1 MDRVRYSGLR
11 RVKCLVKTYINTEK
25 ANYRF
30 HYQEASE
37 MRISRLYVPFPLA
50 PGRNL
55 ELDDDSAH
63 YVRTVLRLKKDA
75 EILLFNGE
83 GGEFLSV
90 LREVSRSRVEVQIN
104 RRIERSAESSLQIF
118 LGLGISRGD
127 RMDWS
132 VQKAVE
138 LGVNRITP
146 ILTERC
152 LVQFKG
158 EKKPQRLLHW
168 QKIVRHAAEQSGRT
182 RLPELQPIA
191 TIHEWLDH
199 QQGLKVFLDP
209 HAATS
214 LADLKPEAPKVT
226 LLTGPEGG
234 FSDHERSRAE
244 SAGFIPVRLGARI
257 LRTETASLAALAAVQ
272 MLWGDFGKME
282 K

>member
-1 MDRVRYSGLR
+1 
-11 RVKCLVKTYINTEK
+11 
-25 ANYRF
+25 
-30 HYQEASE
+30 
-37 MRISRLYVPFPLA
+37 MRISRLYVPFPLSV
-50 PGRNL
+50 GL
-55 ELDDDSAH
+55 HIELDDDSAH
-63 YVRTVLRLKKDA
+63 YVKTVLRLKKDA
-75 EILLFNGE
+75 ELLLFNGE

-90 LREVSRSRVEVQIN
+90 LREVSRSRVLIHVD
-104 RRIERSAESSLQIF
+104 RWVDRSVESSLQVF

-146 ILTERC
+146 IQTERC
-152 LVQFKG
+152 LVQFKS

-168 QKIVRHAAEQSGRT
+168 QKIVQHATEQSGRT
-182 RLPELQPIA
+182 HLPELQPIA

-209 HAATS
+209 YATTS
-214 LADLKPEAPKVT
+214 LADLSPEQSRVT

-234 FSDHERSRAE
+234 FADHERTRAE
-244 SAGFIPVRLGARI
+244 AAGFIPVRLGARI

-272 MLWGDFGKME
+272 MLWGDFGREIKP
-282 K
+282 